1 MKTVYKIG
9 DRIRIKRTITNKFHQ
24 LSGRY
29 DPVPRGTKAS
39 VVWIDELDGY
49 TQVVFVPDGWD
60 EENEECIWVS
70 NDPEWDPEMPGID
83 VQIELDNSP
92 NKE

>member
-49 TQVVFVPDGWD
+49 TQVVFVPEDTDPYEDPAPIGLEDDAEALASAGMGTD
-60 EENEECIWVS
+60 EDYGSWE
-70 NDPEWDPEMPGID
+70 
-83 VQIELDNSP
+83 
-92 NKE
+92 